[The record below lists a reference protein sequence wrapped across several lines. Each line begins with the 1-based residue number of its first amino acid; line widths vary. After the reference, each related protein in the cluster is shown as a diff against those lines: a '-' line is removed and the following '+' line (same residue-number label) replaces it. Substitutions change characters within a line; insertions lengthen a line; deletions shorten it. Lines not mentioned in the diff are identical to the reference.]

1 MSVRKQGRGARGVAK
16 VVGTV
21 RGNWERIARAWSD
34 IFITSRS
41 RTARVRGMG
50 GRQRTSIF
58 MEKKRELTKEREKAQ
73 SSGKS

>member
-1 MSVRKQGRGARGVAK
+1 M
-16 VVGTV
+16 
-21 RGNWERIARAWSD
+21 IF
-34 IFITSRS
+34 FITSRS